1 MNAASARSA
10 LAGRRSPRRQHGIR
24 TRGRAHTRAER
35 RPGETT
41 VHANRDTQMR
51 RSQSQTRSAIDR
63 LRCEL
68 RNWLEALACRM
79 SQPRTSLHVSSI
91 SPVLHPRGR
100 AGVSQSGARLVT
112 PRPLALHAA
121 ARWSDVLPAARALPV
136 PPAALWPRAGLR
148 RRARPRGLADW
159 HSPPR
164 CREPR
169 STPTLTRQP
178 SSVHNAGSRLQAS
191 KRAGQAAS
199 ASHGKSTQT
208 PHRVLCIRTAL

>member
-1 MNAASARSA
+1 MDDV
-10 LAGRRSPRRQHGIR
+10 AG
-24 TRGRAHTRAER
+24 AER
-35 RPGETT
+35 ARESGEATWRDHGPRKPRHPDAQIP
-41 VHANRDTQMR
+41 VADALRNRQ
-51 RSQSQTRSAIDR
+51 R